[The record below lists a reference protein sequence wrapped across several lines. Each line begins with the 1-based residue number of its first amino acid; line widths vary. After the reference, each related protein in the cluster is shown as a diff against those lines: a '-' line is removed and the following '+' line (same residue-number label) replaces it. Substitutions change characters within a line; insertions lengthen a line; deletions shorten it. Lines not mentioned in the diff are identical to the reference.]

1 VVELIPDLILGLTWV
16 GVGVFQ
22 LVAPRRMARINN
34 RYNRW
39 WYACIAW
46 LYSLPTMKKH
56 LDEDAEARASTRFF
70 GPVSIAMG
78 VVFTVRAV
86 MVATSAT

>member
-1 VVELIPDLILGLTWV
+1 
-16 GVGVFQ
+16 
-22 LVAPRRMARINN
+22 
-34 RYNRW
+34 
-39 WYACIAW
+39 
-46 LYSLPTMKKH
+46 MKKH